1 MKDAIDHLYRMKR
14 LDNVKVLSDLYCFLL
29 KDCVKTKSL
38 EEGTRIHGH
47 MYVIGFKPC
56 IYLEN
61 HLINMYAKCGNLGCA
76 RALFGTMPL
85 RNSFSWNNMI
95 VGYAKC
101 GKVYY
106 ACQLFDKIPNCD
118 IVSWNAIIAGYT

>member
-29 KDCVKTKSL
+29 KDCVKTKGL

-47 MYVIGFKPC
+47 MYAIGFKPC

-61 HLINMYAKCGNLGCA
+61 HLINMYAECGNLGYA
-76 RALFGTMPL
+76 RALFYTMPL

-95 VGYAKC
+95 PGYAKC
-101 GKVYY
+101 GKVDY
-106 ACQLFDKIPNCD
+106 A
-118 IVSWNAIIAGYT
+118 